1 MTHLMDSIK
10 LKYLRLDGQTQVS
23 ERQGMIDTFNRDD
36 SYPVFLL
43 STRAGGMGLNLT
55 AADVCILHDLDF
67 NPFNDRQA
75 EDRCHRIGQKKPV
88 TIIKM
93 VTEGTV
99 DEDIYKMQERKESMN
114 EAIMEKGGGKKK
126 KSNDNEEMARM
137 ANAALERFIKKSPV
151 RPTPSTSSTSPAQ
164 NVDSSHTLA
173 PSLPAKAE
181 NDSLLKEEQSTE
193 KNALT
198 TASAPKKDG
207 DAVPTLPKKMDEG
220 SSTEEELSPMK
231 SVATASGTS
240 NNDTVAAAASKESK
254 LRMAFKDDSD
264 SDGDGDVDDEATVKQ
279 ENKIKPIIE
288 KKEVVPRA
296 KLSLA
301 LDSDSDDDD
310 DDMVAAF
317 KARKEAEKCVAKN
330 KSNSLSY

>member
-1 MTHLMDSIK
+1 MDSLK

-23 ERQGMIDTFNRDD
+23 ERQGMIDTFNKDD

-151 RPTPSTSSTSPAQ
+151 RPTSSTSSTSPA
-164 NVDSSHTLA
+164 
-173 PSLPAKAE
+173 E
-181 NDSLLKEEQSTE
+181 NDSLIKEEQSTQ

-198 TASAPKKDG
+198 TASAPKK

-220 SSTEEELSPMK
+220 SSTEEEPSPMK
-231 SVATASGTS
+231 SVASGTN

-264 SDGDGDVDDEATVKQ
+264 SDGDVDDEATVKQ

-296 KLSLA
+296 KLNLA

>member
-1 MTHLMDSIK
+1 MDSLK

-23 ERQGMIDTFNRDD
+23 ERQDMIDTFNKDD

-151 RPTPSTSSTSPAQ
+151 RPTSSISSTSQAL
-164 NVDSSHTLA
+164 NVDSSPTLA
-173 PSLPAKAE
+173 PSLPATKAE
-181 NDSLLKEEQSTE
+181 NNSSIKEEQSAK

-198 TASAPKKDG
+198 TASAPKEDG
-207 DAVPTLPKKMDEG
+207 GAVPPLPKKMDEG
-220 SSTEEELSPMK
+220 SSTEEELSP
-231 SVATASGTS
+231 TNASGTT
-240 NNDTVAAAASKESK
+240 NNDTNAAATSKESK

-264 SDGDGDVDDEATVKQ
+264 SDGDVDDEATVKQ
-279 ENKIKPIIE
+279 ENKVKPIIE
-288 KKEVVPRA
+288 KKEVVPRT
-296 KLSLA
+296 KLNLA

-317 KARKEAEKCVAKN
+317 KARKEAEKCAAKN

>member
-1 MTHLMDSIK
+1 MTHLMDSLK

-23 ERQGMIDTFNRDD
+23 ERQGMIDTFNKDD

-151 RPTPSTSSTSPAQ
+151 RPTSSTSSTSPA
-164 NVDSSHTLA
+164 
-173 PSLPAKAE
+173 E
-181 NDSLLKEEQSTE
+181 NDSLIKEEQSTQ

-198 TASAPKKDG
+198 TASAPKK

-220 SSTEEELSPMK
+220 SSTEEEPSPMK
-231 SVATASGTS
+231 SIATASGT

-264 SDGDGDVDDEATVKQ
+264 SDGDVDDEATVKQ

-296 KLSLA
+296 KLNLA

>member
-1 MTHLMDSIK
+1 MDSLK

-23 ERQGMIDTFNRDD
+23 ERQGMIDTFNKND

-151 RPTPSTSSTSPAQ
+151 RPTSSTSSTSPAL
-164 NVDSSHTLA
+164 NVDSSPTLA

-181 NDSLLKEEQSTE
+181 NDSSIKEEQSTQ

-198 TASAPKKDG
+198 TASAPKK

-231 SVATASGTS
+231 SVATASGTN

-264 SDGDGDVDDEATVKQ
+264 SDGDVDDEATVKQ
-279 ENKIKPIIE
+279 ENKIKPTIE

-296 KLSLA
+296 KLNLA